1 MSSPQ
6 KNFNSNLAI
15 AILLGAFLLSFIAVF
30 LFFVKTNEG
39 FAADNKS
46 SPASPTSSFV
56 KPAGHFLPEN
66 YKKIMKKMATP
77 EEEEEEEEE
86 EKEDEEE
93 EQEEEEEE
101 EEEQQEEQQEED
113 EEE

>member
-30 LFFVKTNEG
+30 LFLVKTNEG
-39 FAADNKS
+39 FAANNKS
-46 SPASPTSSFV
+46 LPVSPTSSFV

-66 YKKIMKKMATP
+66 YKKKMKKMATP
-77 EEEEEEEEE
+77 EDEEEEEEE
-86 EKEDEEE
+86 EKEEEEE
-93 EQEEEEEE
+93 EQEEE
-101 EEEQQEEQQEED
+101 QQEEEQEED

>member
-46 SPASPTSSFV
+46 LPASPTSSFV

-66 YKKIMKKMATP
+66 YKKIMKKMKKMATP
-77 EEEEEEEEE
+77 EEEEEEEP
-86 EKEDEEE
+86 
-93 EQEEEEEE
+93 EEE
-101 EEEQQEEQQEED
+101 EEEQQEED

>member
-66 YKKIMKKMATP
+66 YKKKMETP
-77 EEEEEEEEE
+77 
-86 EKEDEEE
+86 EDEEE

>member
-15 AILLGAFLLSFIAVF
+15 AILLGAFLLLFIAVF
-30 LFFVKTNEG
+30 LFVVKTNEG
-39 FAADNKS
+39 FAADTKS
-46 SPASPTSSFV
+46 STASPTSSFV

-66 YKKIMKKMATP
+66 YKKIMKKMKKMATP
-77 EEEEEEEEE
+77 EEEQEEPEEEEP
-86 EKEDEEE
+86 EEE
-93 EQEEEEEE
+93 EQDDEEE
-101 EEEQQEEQQEED
+101 QEED